1 MTVEKSIL
9 NRKASV
15 KIAYP
20 TFVGG
25 GHHLGDVHHER
36 GVGVAV
42 LDTDGAFVVV
52 GTLVQ
57 HLHTVS
63 EEEEGG

>member
-15 KIAYP
+15 EITYP

-36 GVGVAV
+36 RLGVAV
-42 LDTDGAFVVV
+42 LDSDTALIIV
-52 GTLVQ
+52 GSFVQ

-63 EEEEGG
+63 